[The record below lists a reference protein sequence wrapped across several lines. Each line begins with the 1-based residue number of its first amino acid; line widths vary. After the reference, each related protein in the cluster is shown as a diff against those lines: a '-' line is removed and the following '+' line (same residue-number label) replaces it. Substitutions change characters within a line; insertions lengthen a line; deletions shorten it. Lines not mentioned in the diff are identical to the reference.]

1 MSEDTVEKLLRILNI
16 EDSKELFKIIAI
28 YLLNKQF
35 SLNTQQNEI
44 KIFDIYKF
52 DFNMDLFKKSLSTID
67 SYLSTVE
74 INDDLLGTIYEK
86 CLTKEFIKDY
96 GLFYTRNNNITNN
109 IIDNYITK
117 LNYNSKVF
125 EPASGSGLFLTQL
138 IERLKAESF
147 GRENLI
153 HFVFNGIYF
162 NDFDKFACFLTEYNI
177 LHSMIKELSEEFIIN
192 NNLSLRKLNAYN
204 EDFSMIDISK
214 LPKFDFILGNP
225 PYVTLYGKMSRNMT
239 NEKRIYYNSRYKFIT
254 DNKKNNKF
262 NLIMFFLEN
271 SMDLL
276 KENGVCSFIIDISF
290 FETAYNDIRKYLLE
304 NYNIL
309 NIHSNIKAWDN
320 VASAQIILTLEKS
333 YNKNNIVKWYVG
345 EDLIEIPQ
353 SSWLH
358 DNKITLPPNNITQI
372 IIKNITNKT
381 SVKLGDFLD
390 EKKLRTCCALTGR
403 TEDFIR
409 EEQEYIID
417 NENIFKYLEGSKS
430 LSGKFGNLKH
440 TSYIAMDYSLQ
451 EKISNEFKVEL
462 EKLGV
467 KNKKRVTLGNKKA
480 YQSPKIFIRQSAHE
494 LISTYTED
502 VFAANNSIYI
512 GTFFSDTIEAKIK
525 LKYLNAYLNSEL
537 ATFLALQKN
546 IIRRGIGKTPQ
557 IKISDLKTLP
567 IIDDT
572 ILINELSKITDNP
585 TFENIEILN
594 NKIYAYFNLSE
605 KEITF
610 IKENI

>member
-1 MSEDTVEKLLRILNI
+1 MSEDTIEKLLKLLNI
-16 EDSKELFKIIAI
+16 EDSKELFKVIAI

-35 SLNTQQNEI
+35 TINTKQNHI
-44 KIFDIYKF
+44 NIFDIYKF
-52 DFNMDLFKKSLSTID
+52 DFNIELFEKSLSTIET
-67 SYLSTVE
+67 YLSNVE

-86 CLTKEFIKDY
+86 CLTKNFIKDY
-96 GLFYTRNNNITNN
+96 GLFYTRSNDITNI
-109 IIDNYITK
+109 IIDNYIGK
-117 LNYNSKVF
+117 LNCNSKVL
-125 EPASGSGLFLTQL
+125 EPASGSGLFITQL
-138 IERLKAESF
+138 IERLRVESF
-147 GRENLI
+147 SGKDLI
-153 HFVFNGIYF
+153 YFVFNGIYF

-177 LHSMIKELSEEFIIN
+177 LHSIIRELSEDFLSN
-192 NNLSLRKLNAYN
+192 NDLSLKKLNFYN

-214 LPKFDFILGNP
+214 LPNFDFILGNP

-239 NEKRIYYNSRYKFIT
+239 NEKRIYYNSRYKFIA

-276 KENGVCSFIIDISF
+276 KETGICSFIIDISF
-290 FETAYNDIRKYLLE
+290 FETAYDDIRKYILE
-304 NYNIL
+304 KYNIL

-320 VASAQIILTLEKS
+320 VASAQIILTLQKS
-333 YNKNNIVKWYVG
+333 YDKNNIVKWYVG
-345 EDLIEIPQ
+345 ENIIEIPQ

-358 DNKITLPPNNITQI
+358 DNKITLPKNNITQQ

-381 SVKLGDFLD
+381 TVKLGDLLD

-403 TEDFIR
+403 TQDFIR
-409 EEQEYIID
+409 EEEEHIND

-430 LSGKFGNLKH
+430 LSEKFGKLKH

-451 EKISNEFKVEL
+451 EKISNQFKVEL

-502 VFAANNSIYI
+502 IFAANNSIYI
-512 GTFFSDTIEAKIK
+512 GTLFSNSIESKNK

-546 IIRRGIGKTPQ
+546 IIRRGVGKTPQ

-567 IIDDT
+567 IIDD
-572 ILINELSKITDNP
+572 LIIMDELSEITDNP
-585 TFENIEILN
+585 TFENIQILN
-594 NKIYAYFNLSE
+594 SKIYAYFNLSE